1 MAEVGSRPSLNA
13 GPGVGQVPR
22 RDWLNDEEGTW
33 QQPSA
38 SRSAPCPQRRGRQT
52 ARPTWECRG
61 DRPSTWGVGPPLPGA
76 WTGLSPKCGCVRGG
90 AGLTEMALVD
100 EGTPGRALQDD
111 QELAKQ
117 PRLRGR
123 LSRTERRAT
132 CGQEVGLAP
141 ENSTFCQDLDLH
153 LNLFGRPQGDSWLY
167 FLSPQTPQRLLA
179 QAPCK
184 GLGAWDPTLTLSSPP
199 HSEALETPPC
209 HLPLAPGEI
218 PGLSRCGGPS
228 SCPEAP
234 RASLPPTCHPLW
246 EPQRK
251 DPEFD
256 D

>member
-1 MAEVGSRPSLNA
+1 MKRRERGNSLRGVAVPSRP
-13 GPGVGQVPR
+13 
-22 RDWLNDEEGTW
+22 
-33 QQPSA
+33 
-38 SRSAPCPQRRGRQT
+38 PCPQRRGRQT

-61 DRPSTWGVGPPLPGA
+61 DRPSTWGVAPPLPGA

-141 ENSTFCQDLDLH
+141 EDSTFCQDLDLH

-209 HLPLAPGEI
+209 HLLLVPGEI

-234 RASLPPTCHPLW
+234 RASPPPPTCHPLW

-251 DPEFD
+251 DPDFD